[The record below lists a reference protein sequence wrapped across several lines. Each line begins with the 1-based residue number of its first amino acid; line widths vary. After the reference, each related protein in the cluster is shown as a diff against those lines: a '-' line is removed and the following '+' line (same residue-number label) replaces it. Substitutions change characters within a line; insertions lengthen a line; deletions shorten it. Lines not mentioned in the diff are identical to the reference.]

1 MYVLLLTLPQHR
13 WKIALSAAL
22 LFVVLGIL
30 PIGKVAETVNWNVIL
45 MIAGTDG

>member
-1 MYVLLLTLPQHR
+1 MTTALILFAVMYVLLLTLPQHR

-30 PIGKVAETVNWNVIL
+30 PIGKVAETVN
-45 MIAGTDG
+45 